1 MPLTGLLLLQEIF
14 GFMARTRSSET
25 FVALSLL
32 VSVGMGMVA
41 KGLGL
46 TDKAGAFTAEVLLAN
61 TNFRAQIQAD
71 VLPFKGILLGIF
83 FMDGESTQSG
93 QVAKR
98 SSDQVVRL
106 PKGPSLLSFDS
117 TFFIPSMHNYYFC
130 HPSWESF

>member
-1 MPLTGLLLLQEIF
+1 MPSTGSLLLQKIF
-14 GFMARTRSSET
+14 GFVAWTRSSET

-46 TDKAGAFTAEVLLAN
+46 TDTAGALAAGVLLAN
-61 TNFRAQIQAD
+61 TNFRVQIQAD

-93 QVAKR
+93 KVAKR
-98 SSDQVVRL
+98 SSGQAVKRSSCQAA
-106 PKGPSLLSFDS
+106 KGTLLAIF
-117 TFFIPSMHNYYFC
+117 
-130 HPSWESF
+130 